1 MALAPYTSQ
10 MFPHFRPLV
19 SVLVPQLTAR
29 PVIEFQ
35 PYDTAAVASSSIRSV
50 YLPTYPTF
58 ALDLPS
64 QDVVAP
70 KTSCKALYYKGKKRL
85 EYKQG
90 SCRYLY
96 PTAAAHVTIQYM
108 AKEKYLIIWQLHLWP
123 SFDTRTKRKYLS
135 VV

>member
-90 SCRYLY
+90 SWSKAQGIFLYGQGEVLDYL
-96 PTAAAHVTIQYM
+96 AM
-108 AKEKYLIIWQLHLWP
+108 LHLWP